1 MYYHSAILDP
11 TVKHS
16 LTLYI
21 FLVLGVFLAVAPWTP
36 VWYEAT
42 VLLLPTRFG
51 APAQHAWV
59 RGLVSAIGVL
69 DLLAA
74 AGAAREL
81 IGTLGVRRPG
91 R

>member
-1 MYYHSAILDP
+1 MDP
-11 TVKHS
+11 TLKNAFV
-16 LTLYI
+16 LYI

-51 APAQHAWV
+51 APAQQAWV

-74 AGAAREL
+74 GSAVLDLLRSGSGKKRD
-81 IGTLGVRRPG
+81 
-91 R
+91 

>member
-1 MYYHSAILDP
+1 MLKSS
-11 TVKHS
+11 V
-16 LTLYI
+16 TLYI

-51 APAQHAWV
+51 APAQSGWV

-69 DLLAA
+69 DLLVAGSAA
-74 AGAAREL
+74 LDL
-81 IGTLGVRRPG
+81 IRPRSG
-91 R
+91 ERQD